1 MFRLPTSALRKW
13 EKTRKI
19 GFLRYVLVYGVLFWG
34 GLSGVLFSVMKVLT
48 EPSIAF
54 LSSVTYALPIFMVGG
69 IFFGASMW
77 RVREWQYRAANN
89 NAA

>member
-1 MFRLPTSALRKW
+1 
-13 EKTRKI
+13 
-19 GFLRYVLVYGVLFWG
+19 
-34 GLSGVLFSVMKVLT
+34 
-48 EPSIAF
+48 
-54 LSSVTYALPIFMVGG
+54 VTYALPIFMVGG